1 MDESNGRPLA
11 TRHSATTVNQ
21 LTGQECEEAISMI
34 NHSSDEAVVTEKM
47 KATFEHRQKL
57 VHDPDMSVD
66 VLDTFPRFLDI
77 PGLVSDHVFLKYYVE
92 KFRSSLS
99 YIPSNAQL

>member
-1 MDESNGRPLA
+1 MDESNGGPKAARL
-11 TRHSATTVNQ
+11 TATTVQQ
-21 LTGQECEEAISMI
+21 LTGQECEEAISMM

-66 VLDTFPRFLDI
+66 VLDTFRRFLDI
-77 PGLVSDHVFLKYYVE
+77 PGLVSDHIFPKYCV
-92 KFRSSLS
+92 
-99 YIPSNAQL
+99 